1 LEGSF
6 SESDNYVVPGRPTR
20 FIAPQ
25 TSVNRIMTEQVVQGI
40 GISQVV
46 DRDEIQI
53 RVVHCAANSQPSN
66 TAKPVDRHFDG
77 HCYPPLWE
85 CWVSRGGATGADQKQ
100 ELSADQKQE
109 LNREL
114 NMEKPDYKGGL
125 DQVKPFFG
133 QRVNLDTS
141 PIIYS
146 MIESKL
152 LSVNSH

>member
-1 LEGSF
+1 
-6 SESDNYVVPGRPTR
+6 
-20 FIAPQ
+20 
-25 TSVNRIMTEQVVQGI
+25 
-40 GISQVV
+40 
-46 DRDEIQI
+46 
-53 RVVHCAANSQPSN
+53 
-66 TAKPVDRHFDG
+66 
-77 HCYPPLWE
+77 
-85 CWVSRGGATGADQKQ
+85 VSRGGATGADQKQ